1 MQAVV
6 RYLTLSRLLYHLF
19 NFTFLGEGEREADS
33 DYLMPLQQQITCP
46 PCGLFHFCTEMDSP
60 AFVCRSRGF
69 PGNSRD
75 IHEINANPRFFG
87 L

>member
-46 PCGLFHFCTEMDSP
+46 PLRTVPFLHGNGLARLRLQEQG
-60 AFVCRSRGF
+60 V
-69 PGNSRD
+69 
-75 IHEINANPRFFG
+75 PRQFQG
-87 L
+87 HPRN